1 MGGITLRELDAKQ
14 ITENVAQMCKE
25 AAYYLPKDVYEG
37 LKRGRETE
45 KSPVGQ
51 NVLDQI
57 IRNAE
62 IARAEDR
69 PYCQDTG
76 MTIVFLKVGQ
86 DLHITGG
93 NLEDAINE
101 GIAKGYTEGYLR
113 KSVVAEPLFNRKN
126 TQNNTP
132 GVIYTEIV
140 PGDKLEITVAPK
152 GFGSENKSGVKM
164 LVPADGVE
172 GVKKAVMD
180 IILHASMNPCPP
192 MVVGVGIGGTMDRAA
207 LLSKKALTRSI
218 DERNPMP
225 EYAKL
230 EEELL
235 ELINQTGIGP
245 QLGGTTS
252 ALAVNIEWGPTH
264 IAGLPVAVTIC
275 CHAMR
280 HSHRVL

>member
-1 MGGITLRELDAKQ
+1 MRELDAKQ
-14 ITENVAQMCKE
+14 ITENVAEMCKE

-37 LKRGRETE
+37 LKCGRASE

-51 NVLDQI
+51 AVLDQI
-57 IRNAE
+57 IENAE

-76 MTIVFLKVGQ
+76 MTIVFVEVGQ

-93 NLEDAINE
+93 LLEDAINE

-113 KSVVAEPLFNRKN
+113 KSVVSEPLFNRVN
-126 TQNNTP
+126 TKNNTP
-132 GVIYTEIV
+132 GVIYTQIV
-140 PGDKLEITVAPK
+140 PGDKLKITVAPK
-152 GFGSENKSGVKM
+152 GFGSENKSGVRM

-192 MVVGVGIGGTMDRAA
+192 MVVGIGIGGTMDRAA
-207 LLSKKALTRSI
+207 LYSKKALTRSI

-235 ELINQTGIGP
+235 TLINETGIGP

-280 HSHRVL
+280 HASRTL

>member
-1 MGGITLRELDAKQ
+1 MREIDAKQ
-14 ITENVAQMCKE
+14 ITETVAQMCKE
-25 AAYYLPKDVYEG
+25 AAYYLPDDVYNAM
-37 LKRGRETE
+37 KKARETE
-45 KSPVGQ
+45 TSPVGQ

-62 IARAEDR
+62 IAKAEDR

-76 MTIVFLKVGQ
+76 MTIVFLEVGQ

-93 NLEDAINE
+93 LLEDAVNA
-101 GIAKGYTEGYLR
+101 GISKGYTEGYLR
-113 KSVVAEPLFNRKN
+113 KSVVRVN
-126 TQNNTP
+126 TKDNTP
-132 GVIYTEIV
+132 GVIYTKIV
-140 PGDKLEITVAPK
+140 AGDKLKITVAPK

-207 LLSKKALTRSI
+207 LLSKLALTRSV

-230 EEELL
+230 EGELL

-245 QLGGTTS
+245 QLGGNTS
-252 ALAVNIEWGPTH
+252 ALAVNVEWGPTH

-280 HSHRVL
+280 HKQRVL

>member
-1 MGGITLRELDAKQ
+1 MREIDAKT
-14 ITENVAQMCKE
+14 ITENVAEMCKE
-25 AAYYLPKDVYEG
+25 AAYYLPTDVYEAM
-37 LKRGRETE
+37 KKAREKET
-45 KSPVGQ
+45 SPVGQ

-57 IRNAE
+57 IKNAE
-62 IARAEDR
+62 IARDEDR

-76 MTIVFLKVGQ
+76 MTIVFLEVGQ

-93 NLEDAINE
+93 NLEDAVNE
-101 GIAKGYTEGYLR
+101 GIGKGYTEGYLR
-113 KSVVAEPLFNRKN
+113 KSVVGEPLFNRVN
-126 TQNNTP
+126 TKNNTP
-132 GVIYTEIV
+132 GVIYTQIV
-140 PGDKLEITVAPK
+140 PGDKLKITVAPK

-172 GVKKAVMD
+172 GVKKAVME

-192 MVVGVGIGGTMDRAA
+192 MVVGIGIGGTMDRAA
-207 LLSKKALTRSI
+207 LMSKKALTRSI
-218 DERNPMP
+218 NERNPMP

-235 ELINQTGIGP
+235 DLINQTGIGP
-245 QLGGTTS
+245 QLGGNTS

-280 HSHRVL
+280 HKQRVL

>member
-1 MGGITLRELDAKQ
+1 MRELDAKL
-14 ITENVAQMCKE
+14 ITETVADLCKQ
-25 AAYYLPKDVYEG
+25 AAYYLPQDVYEA

-45 KSPVGQ
+45 ESPVGQ
-51 NVLDQI
+51 VVLDQI
-57 IRNAE
+57 IKNAE
-62 IARAEDR
+62 IAKAEDR

-76 MTIVFLKVGQ
+76 MTIVFLIV
-86 DLHITGG
+86 GG
-93 NLEDAINE
+93 NLEDAVNE
-101 GIAKGYTEGYLR
+101 GIAKGYVDGYLR
-113 KSVVAEPLFNRKN
+113 KSVVGEPLFNRKN

-132 GVIYTEIV
+132 GVIYTQIV
-140 PGDKLEITVAPK
+140 PGDKLKITVAPK

-164 LVPADGVE
+164 LVPADGVA
-172 GVKKAVMD
+172 GVKKAVME

-207 LLSKKALTRSI
+207 VLSKKALTRPTNV
-218 DERNPMP
+218 RNPMP

-264 IAGLPVAVTIC
+264 IAGLPVAVSIC

-280 HSHRVL
+280 HKDAVL

>member
-1 MGGITLRELDAKQ
+1 MREIDAKQ
-14 ITENVAQMCKE
+14 ITETVAQMCKE
-25 AAYYLPKDVYEG
+25 AAYYLPDDVYRA
-37 LKRGRETE
+37 LKKGRETE

-57 IRNAE
+57 IKNAE
-62 IARAEDR
+62 IAKAEDR

-76 MTIVFLKVGQ
+76 MTIVFLEVGQ

-93 NLEDAINE
+93 NLEDAVNE
-101 GIAKGYTEGYLR
+101 GIGKGYTEGYLR
-113 KSVVAEPLFNRKN
+113 KSVVAEPLFNRVN
-126 TQNNTP
+126 TKNNTP
-132 GVIYTEIV
+132 GIIYTKIV
-140 PGDKLEITVAPK
+140 PGDKLKITVAPK

-172 GVKKAVMD
+172 GVKKAVME

-192 MVVGVGIGGTMDRAA
+192 MVVGIGIGGTMDRAA
-207 LLSKKALTRSI
+207 LLSKKALTRSVE
-218 DERNPMP
+218 ERNSMP

-235 ELINQTGIGP
+235 TLINQTGIGP

-252 ALAVNIEWGPTH
+252 ALSVNIEWAPTH

-280 HSHRVL
+280 HKQRVL

>member
-1 MGGITLRELDAKQ
+1 MRELDVKK
-14 ITENVAQMCKE
+14 ITETVADLCKQ
-25 AAYYLPKDVYEG
+25 AAYYLPQDVYDA
-37 LKRGRETE
+37 LKKGRETE
-45 KSPVGQ
+45 ESPVGQ
-51 NVLDQI
+51 VVLDQI
-57 IRNAE
+57 IKNAE
-62 IARAEDR
+62 IAKAEDR

-76 MTIVFLKVGQ
+76 MTIVFLELGQ
-86 DLHITGG
+86 DLHIVGG
-93 NLEDAINE
+93 NLEDAVNE
-101 GIAKGYTEGYLR
+101 GIAKGYVDGYLR
-113 KSVVAEPLFNRKN
+113 KSVVSEPLFNRKN

-132 GVIYTEIV
+132 GVIYTQIV
-140 PGDKLEITVAPK
+140 PGDKLKITVAPK

-164 LVPADGVE
+164 LVPADGVA
-172 GVKKAVMD
+172 GVKKAVME

-207 LLSKKALTRSI
+207 VLSKKALTRPTNV
-218 DERNPMP
+218 RNPMP

-235 ELINQTGIGP
+235 EMINQTGIGP

-264 IAGLPVAVTIC
+264 IAGLPVAVSIC

-280 HSHRVL
+280 HKDAIL